1 MKDSLP
7 FIRPLPKK
15 FTFGNESLSLGPALS
30 LSGNAASS
38 HIVRA
43 AFDRYKGIVFR
54 NTDRYGL
61 IRPDRTLYDVNK
73 LNIIVHSFSEELQL
87 GFDESYSLFQKLRFI
102 LLLEKPQL
110 RCDLAKTVF
119 GALHGLELTSKRSL
133 SFSQSAFSQLCSFD
147 YTTKTVQIYK
157 APWSIRDKPRFAYLG
172 LLLDTSRH
180 YFPIDVIKQI
190 IESMSYAKLNVLRW
204 HVIDA
209 QSFPLEVPSY
219 PNLWKGSYTKWERYA
234 VEDAYEIVNFSKM
247 RGINVMPEV
256 DVPGHAESWGT
267 GYPDLWPSP
276 SCREPL
282 DVSKNFTFDVLSGI
296 LTGWAL
302 VVVQR
307 LLQKVSG
314 ASSVTKVSERLW
326 SQRDSNSGGNINI
339 TALPRLQYFRC
350 LLNRRGV
357 SAAPVTNF

>member
-110 RCDLAKTVF
+110 
-119 GALHGLELTSKRSL
+119 
-133 SFSQSAFSQLCSFD
+133 SFWCIAWIRGM
-147 YTTKTVQIYK
+147 YRV
-157 APWSIRDKPRFAYLG
+157 WNSIRSILLAYPFRSIVEHGMEKELVVG
-172 LLLDTSRH
+172 
-180 YFPIDVIKQI
+180 
-190 IESMSYAKLNVLRW
+190 EMNVLRW

-234 VEDAYEIVNFSKM
+234 VEDAYEIVK
-247 RGINVMPEV
+247 
-256 DVPGHAESWGT
+256 GT

-282 DVSKNFTFDVLSGI
+282 DVSKNFTFDVLSVLAI
-296 LTGWAL
+296 WH
-302 VVVQR
+302 
-307 LLQKVSG
+307 KV
-314 ASSVTKVSERLW
+314 
-326 SQRDSNSGGNINI
+326 INI
-339 TALPRLQYFRC
+339 MGFLKTGSCTFHVLLIFPPSTMLGPGGCPKAVAEGFRC
-350 LLNRRGV
+350 IFSNQGV
-357 SAAPVTNF
+357 WYLDHLDVPWDVVYTAEPVEGIHKASEQKLVLGGEVCMWAENADISDVLQNIWP